1 MKNSLLGI
9 LLPVTLAVVAIGS
22 LALWTGRPWSER
34 FEPRVPGMDGAPPP
48 DTLGGVA
55 RAVIG
60 MPVKSDGKPS
70 ALPGAWPWFRGPNLD
85 GICDDGVPLADQWP
99 AGGPEK
105 LWTVELG
112 EGYAAA
118 AVSRGCVYVLDY
130 VTDEEVEELRYRA
143 QPQRVELAD
152 ALGSVLPPEYEGID
166 RAELIDALRYESP
179 LTPLSRL
186 SQEQR
191 NELADGLD
199 ALAADAIPELEG
211 VLRRFFPE
219 GTLPPEQYDSLR
231 AAAESLLSQRRGE
244 WIAALRYDPA
254 KDEGPLP
261 RLVRPSLDNVD
272 RSADTLRCLSLDDGR
287 EIWRNSYRVIVGL
300 NHGKSRTVPAVIG
313 DHVVTLGP
321 RCHVACWDATSGE
334 GRWLLDLARDF
345 GTEVPKW
352 HAGQCPFVDAERD
365 VLVLAPCGASL
376 MIGVNY
382 RTGDVVWKAENPD
395 PKNWQMTHSSITPM
409 EFGGRRMYVYCATGG
424 VAGVSADPS
433 PGLPP
438 DQREVLWKTT
448 DWTMDFATSPAPV
461 ILDGGRILLSSGYS
475 SASVILQVKQD
486 AERFSVE
493 TAVRLTRK
501 QFGTEQQTPTLFE
514 GYLYGIRKDDKR
526 LVCLDQQG
534 NEIWNSQADKFGR
547 QYGFGPWLIADGL
560 IFAMDDNGE
569 LTMAKATPEGYQRLA
584 RAQVIEDG
592 HDSWGPMALVA
603 GRLIVRDMTR
613 MVCLDVAKK
622 VGQGLP

>member
-1 MKNSLLGI
+1 MKNSSLGI
-9 LLPVTLAVVAIGS
+9 LLPVMLAVVAIGS

-34 FEPRVPGMDGAPPP
+34 CEPRLPGKDGAPPQGM
-48 DTLGGVA
+48 LGGVA

-60 MPVKSDGKPS
+60 VPVVSDGKPS

-85 GICDDGVPLADQWP
+85 GICEDGIPLAENWP
-99 AGGPEK
+99 AGGPEE
-105 LWTVELG
+105 LWRVELG
-112 EGYAAA
+112 EGHAAA

-130 VTDEEVEELRYRA
+130 VTDEAVEELHYLA
-143 QPQRVELAD
+143 QPQRLALAD
-152 ALGSVLPPEYEGID
+152 SLGSVLPPAYEGIA
-166 RAELIDALRYESP
+166 RAELIDALRYELP
-179 LTPLSRL
+179 LAPLSRL

-191 NELADGLD
+191 GPLADRLD
-199 ALAADAIPELEG
+199 ALAPDAVAGLDD
-211 VLRRFFPE
+211 VLREFFPE
-219 GTLPPEQYDSLR
+219 KSLPPAQYDLLR
-231 AAAESLLSQRRGE
+231 NAAESLLLQRHDE
-244 WIAALRYDPA
+244 WIAALRHDPT
-254 KDEGPLP
+254 KDQGPLP
-261 RLVRPSLDNVD
+261 RLYRPSLDDVD

-287 EIWRNSYRVIVGL
+287 EIWRNGYRVIVGSS
-300 NHGKSRTVPAVIG
+300 HGKSRTVPAVIG
-313 DHVVTLGP
+313 DYVLTLGP
-321 RCHVACWDATSGE
+321 RCHVAGWDATTGE

-345 GTEVPKW
+345 GTEVPRW
-352 HAGQCPFVDAERD
+352 HAGQCPLIDPERD
-365 VLVLAPCGASL
+365 ILVLAPVGPSL
-376 MIGVNY
+376 MIGVDY

-433 PGLPP
+433 PGLPS
-438 DQREVLWKTT
+438 DQREVLWMTT

-475 SASVILQVKQD
+475 SASVILQVKPD
-486 AERFSVE
+486 GNGFSVE
-493 TAVRLTRK
+493 TIARLTRK
-501 QFGTEQQTPTLFE
+501 QFGTEQQTPLLFE

-569 LTMAKATPEGYQRLA
+569 LTMARATPEGYQRLA
-584 RAQVIEDG
+584 RAEVIEDA

-613 MVCLDVAKK
+613 MVCLDVEKK
-622 VGQGLP
+622 VGQGSP